1 MNRKL
6 SCLVTALAAALL
18 LASCASTTTTI
29 FDPEKQSAGARNSV
43 TISSDELRQAATDA
57 VNNALSSPRFME
69 FLGKYRAE
77 KGDQYARP
85 VLKLD
90 RALNETDD
98 PDLRMDELTDLI
110 NEALFNANVVDV
122 TMAEGDGRTSA
133 VADSRELE
141 NDDNFDQS
149 TVAQRGTLQAAR
161 LVMRPKI
168 ISNKVHDG
176 KTYVVTRT
184 FVMDMAD
191 IKTGL
196 VMWKFTRQLGFVKKT
211 STFGW

>member
-6 SCLVTALAAALL
+6 FCIFAAAALL
-18 LASCASTTTTI
+18 LASCATTTTI
-29 FDPEKQSAGARNSV
+29 YDPQEQSAGLRNRQ

-57 VNNALSSPRFME
+57 VTNALSSPRFME
-69 FLGKYRAE
+69 FLAKYRAE
-77 KGDQYARP
+77 KNDPNARP
-85 VLKLD
+85 ILKLD

-98 PDLRMDELTDLI
+98 PDLRVDELTDLI

-122 TMAEGDGRTSA
+122 TMAEGANRTSA
-133 VADSRELE
+133 IADSRDLEL
-141 NDDNFDQS
+141 DDNFDQG

-161 LVMRPKI
+161 LVLRPKV
-168 ISNKVHDG
+168 ISNKVREG
-176 KTYVVTRT
+176 NKIAVTRT

-196 VMWKFTRQLGFVKKT
+196 VMWKFTRPLGFIQKKG
-211 STFGW
+211 TFGW

>member
-1 MNRKL
+1 MNRKFF
-6 SCLVTALAAALL
+6 SFMTALAAMAL
-18 LASCASTTTTI
+18 LASCATSTTI
-29 FDPEKQSAGARNSV
+29 FDPQQQSAGLRDRQ

-69 FLGKYRAE
+69 FLANYRAE
-77 KGDQYARP
+77 KGNQYARP
-85 VLKLD
+85 ILKLD
-90 RALNETDD
+90 YALNETDD
-98 PDLRMDELTDLI
+98 PDLRVDELTDLI

-122 TMAEGDGRTSA
+122 TMAEGAGRTASI
-133 VADSRELE
+133 ADSREVE

-161 LVMRPKI
+161 LVMRPKV
-168 ISNKVHDG
+168 ISNKVKQG
-176 KTYVVTRT
+176 NQIVVTRT

-196 VMWKFTRQLGFVKKT
+196 VMWKFTRQLGFMQKKG
-211 STFGW
+211 TFGW